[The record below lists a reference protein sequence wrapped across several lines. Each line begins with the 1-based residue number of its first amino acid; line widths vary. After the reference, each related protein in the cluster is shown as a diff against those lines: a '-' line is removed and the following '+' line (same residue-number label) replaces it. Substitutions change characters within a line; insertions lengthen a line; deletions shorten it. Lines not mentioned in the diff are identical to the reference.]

1 MNNSVSLTTS
11 REFPISKSPPPLVR
25 CVATI
30 RGVKRSLYSGK
41 FPLTR
46 HEIHAVVSLNLYFRK
61 IVQFCSGVLLTE
73 HIVLTAAH
81 CVYREHFGLADIA
94 HVKGGGWNAY
104 STEFVVRTDF
114 MFVDLEESICA
125 DIALVFLPSKVKG
138 LLTTVKFTK
147 FTDIDREWSE
157 IYALGYGITELN
169 HMSLRPRKVPLKKVE
184 QKLSKCLLEFFFADS
199 ALSCS
204 GDSGGPV
211 VYYSKNTNGGKWSI
225 LSTTKPIFL
234 GIVSQLVIFANPAT
248 TNNLNATKH
257 YSSSSEERQIS
268 EEIEL
273 IGTKLGKSRMAFDDH
288 TMVEGC
294 RRAHKLLIVYTVH
307 IQKWLKML
315 ISNEQSLGRKAQYI
329 EALKAMNGQK

>member
-1 MNNSVSLTTS
+1 MF
-11 REFPISKSPPPLVR
+11 EFEFS
-25 CVATI
+25 
-30 RGVKRSLYSGK
+30 
-41 FPLTR
+41 
-46 HEIHAVVSLNLYFRK
+46 K

-81 CVYREHFGLADIA
+81 CVYREHFGLADIV

-104 STEFVVRTDF
+104 STDFVVRTDF
-114 MFVDLEESICA
+114 MFVDLEDSICA
-125 DIALVFLPSKVKG
+125 DIALVFLPSRVKG

-147 FTDIDREWSE
+147 FTDIDREWSDRTDSNSK

-169 HMSLRPRKVPLKKVE
+169 QMSLRPRKVPLKKVE

-234 GIVSQLVIFANPAT
+234 GIVSQLVIFANPST

-257 YSSSSEERQIS
+257 SSSKERQIS

-273 IGTKLGKSRMAFDDH
+273 IGTKTVKSQTAFDDH
-288 TMVEGC
+288 TVVEGC

-307 IQKWLKML
+307 IQEWLKML
-315 ISNEQSLGRKAQYI
+315 ISNEQSLGRRAQYI
-329 EALKAMNGQK
+329 EALKAMDGR